1 MWRSTIIGA
10 LAVCVS
16 LAAAPLAHGATQS
29 PRDALSPIA
38 CHQALDP
45 AKRRVSVAATM
56 RPVAG
61 TERLQI
67 RFNLTVSVAGAAPT
81 AVVAAGLGQWLRPS
95 DPTLGRRPGDI
106 WKLSKPVTNLGRGSY
121 RFAVAFRW
129 LGKHG
134 KLIRRATLATH
145 RCSIKE
151 LRADLAVRA
160 VKVRAIPALV
170 VPGREIAT
178 RRSSRT
184 SAAAPRVRSRC
195 CSIPGSR
202 ASLADALGPLAGAR
216 RPRLGPVHRPGVQ
229 RLEPADGGRRSEWR
243 GRRFQPVQQR
253 VDGHLSQRLTAAA
266 GD

>member
-67 RFNLTVSVAGAAPT
+67 RFNLSVSVAGAAPT

-160 VKVRAIPALV
+160 VKVRAIPGAGGSGARDRYAAIIANLGHSASGPFSV
-170 VPGREIAT
+170 LFDPGVAGVASQT
-178 RRSSRT
+178 RS
-184 SAAAPRVRSRC
+184 VH
-195 CSIPGSR
+195 
-202 ASLADALGPLAGAR
+202 SLAPGAHASARFTGPACSASSPPTVVADPSGA
-216 RPRLGPVHRPGVQ
+216 V
-229 RLEPADGGRRSEWR
+229 ADSDRSNN
-243 GRRFQPVQQR
+243 V
-253 VDGHLSQRLTAAA
+253 LTVTCPS
-266 GD
+266 G